1 MKTPVEIAYKKHN
14 QWTDIVLTFGGLN
27 KEEAED
33 IVQTMYILL
42 IKNTRKGIDFMYGD
56 EINYYYVFKLLRG
69 LYVDLIR
76 KKSKVKLVS
85 LENIEPITEIDHNNY
100 DEVYQKLQEILKDM
114 YWYDKKVYEIV
125 EDGTNISELSRKSK
139 ISYYSL
145 YNTYKK
151 VKQKLKENL

>member
-14 QWTDIVLTFGGLN
+14 QWTDIVITFGGLN

-85 LENIEPITEIDHNNY
+85 LENLEPITEIDHNNY
-100 DEVYQKLQEILKDM
+100 DEVYQKSSVI
-114 YWYDKKVYEIV
+114 
-125 EDGTNISELSRKSK
+125 
-139 ISYYSL
+139 
-145 YNTYKK
+145 
-151 VKQKLKENL
+151 